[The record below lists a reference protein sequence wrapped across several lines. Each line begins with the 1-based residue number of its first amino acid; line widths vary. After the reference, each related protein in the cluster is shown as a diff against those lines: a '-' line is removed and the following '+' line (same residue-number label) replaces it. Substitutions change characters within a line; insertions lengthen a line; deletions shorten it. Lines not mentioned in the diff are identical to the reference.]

1 MIGLF
6 DQDKFYIHIYP
17 SHLLAPK
24 LQETTFRI
32 TTLPARKLHIYEL
45 YAKKLLRATFSI
57 LLLFGGQTKAIEGRV
72 ICEKKRLEKTRLL
85 FAIYG
90 EMVLHRRASSHFYN
104 PCKIKHRLPAVFDEA
119 SNFEQQTNLKLRH
132 QRNA

>member
-17 SHLLAPK
+17 SHLLTPK
-24 LQETTFRI
+24 LQETTFQTFRI
-32 TTLPARKLHIYEL
+32 TTFPARKLHIYEL

-57 LLLFGGQTKAIEGRV
+57 LLLFGGQIKAIEGRM
-72 ICEKKRLEKTRLL
+72 ICEKKTRLL

-119 SNFEQQTNLKLRH
+119 SNLEQQTNLKLRR